1 MQFFK
6 MISGFVLSF
15 FGGGLGPAMIE
26 GLNQAYR
33 DKMNATTE
41 LARIA
46 ADERIAFFSAQ
57 VSLLTSANAEGT
69 NRQKFKMNHKV
80 FWFILGAALL
90 PGLSTFGL
98 LAIYNV
104 LWHANGIWPQSWG
117 IAAFPEP
124 YDQFSRMAMEWLFD
138 PVKVALSTGTAAAG
152 GLLAG
157 KRT

>member
-1 MQFFK
+1 MQFLSL
-6 MISGFVLSF
+6 IGGFFVSLL
-15 FGGGLGPAMIE
+15 GGGLGPNLIK

-33 DKMNATTE
+33 DKLNAKTE
-41 LARIA
+41 SERIA
-46 ADERIAFFSAQ
+46 ADGAIEFYQSRVA
-57 VSLLTSANAEGT
+57 VLTNANAEGT

-117 IAAFPEP
+117 IAAFPQP
-124 YDQFSRMAMEWLFD
+124 YDEFSRMAMEWLFD

-152 GLLAG
+152 GFVTG